1 MLDPESE
8 LVFTVTDLKQYT
20 YCPRI
25 VFYAYCLP
33 LLRPKTFK
41 MESGIRAHDEA
52 RERERRRT
60 LSVYGLQAGKRHFD
74 LPVASQ
80 ALGLQGKIDMAIEV
94 ADEEEGGGEWIPVDY
109 KQSRRRIGA
118 HVQIQLA
125 AYGLMLEETL
135 GVEVK
140 RGFVYSLLTRKAE
153 EVSLTR
159 TWRRKVREAVE
170 SMRVMVEQE
179 TMPEPPASHRRC
191 ANCEFRRFCNDVV

>member
-25 VFYAYCLP
+25 IFYTYCLP

-52 RERERRRT
+52 REREKRRT
-60 LSVYGLQAGKRHFD
+60 LSAYGLQAGERHFD

-94 ADEEEGGGEWIPVDY
+94 EDEGSEEWVPVDY
-109 KQSRRRIGA
+109 KQSRHKIGA
-118 HVQIQLA
+118 HVRLQLA
-125 AYGLMLEETL
+125 AYGLMLEETH
-135 GVEVK
+135 GVVVK

-153 EVSLTR
+153 EVPLTK
-159 TWRRKVREAVE
+159 TWRRKVREALE
-170 SMRVMVEQE
+170 SMRAMVEQE
-179 TMPEPPASHRRC
+179 MMPDPPSSRRRC
-191 ANCEFRRFCNDVV
+191 VNCEFRRFCNDVL

>member
-41 MESGIRAHDEA
+41 MERGIRAHDEA
-52 RERERRRT
+52 REREKRRT
-60 LSVYGLQAGKRHFD
+60 LSGYGLQAGKRHFD
-74 LPVASQ
+74 LRVASQ

-94 ADEEEGGGEWIPVDY
+94 ADEEGGEWVPVDY
-109 KQSRRRIGA
+109 KQSRHKVGT
-118 HVQIQLA
+118 HVRLQLA

-153 EVSLTR
+153 EVSLTK
-159 TWRRKVREAVE
+159 TWRCKVRETVE
-170 SMRVMVEQE
+170 SMRTMVEHE
-179 TMPEPPASHRRC
+179 AMPEPPASRRRC
-191 ANCEFRRFCNDVV
+191 VNCEFRRFCNDVA